1 LKIKYIDED
10 QDLSKFIRKR
20 RIDLNMSQT
29 ELADLS
35 GLSKNGIAKFERGES
50 SLSFSNVM
58 RLAPNLGFRIGL
70 DVEPI
75 D

>member
-1 LKIKYIDED
+1 MKIKFIDRD
-10 QDLSKFIRKR
+10 QELSDFIRKR
-20 RIDLNMSQT
+20 RMELKMSQS

-50 SLSFSNVM
+50 SLSFSNIM
-58 RLAPNLGFRIGL
+58 RLAPNLGFRVGL
-70 DVEPI
+70 DVETI

>member
-1 LKIKYIDED
+1 MKIKYIDED

>member
-1 LKIKYIDED
+1 MKIKYIDRD
-10 QDLSKFIRKR
+10 QDLSNFIRKR
-20 RIDLNMSQT
+20 RMELKMSQT

-50 SLSFSNVM
+50 SLSFSNIM
-58 RLAPNLGFRIGL
+58 RLAPNLGFRIGI